1 MGNNLAAISKLR
13 YRFKIVSSLCT
24 LCCRDTSQLSTKEL
38 ELLEEFFKLSEEE
51 LDGLYKKFRSAS
63 AGQKSLSRRKF
74 SDIMN
79 RCFPRTHKVVTDCNS
94 NLDIIIIYFIN
105 NIFHRLIL
113 KNSFSNFMTSTKMEK

>member
-1 MGNNLAAISKLR
+1 M
-13 YRFKIVSSLCT
+13 
-24 LCCRDTSQLSTKEL
+24 STKEL

-79 RCFPRTHKVVTDCNS
+79 RCFPRTHKVTKNVTVS
-94 NLDIIIIYFIN
+94 NLDIIIIYLIN

>member
-1 MGNNLAAISKLR
+1 M
-13 YRFKIVSSLCT
+13 
-24 LCCRDTSQLSTKEL
+24 STKEL

-79 RCFPRTHKVVTDCNS
+79 RCFPRTHKVTKIVTATWKLFID
-94 NLDIIIIYFIN
+94 FIN

>member
-1 MGNNLAAISKLR
+1 M
-13 YRFKIVSSLCT
+13 
-24 LCCRDTSQLSTKEL
+24 STKEL

-79 RCFPRTHKVVTDCNS
+79 RCFPRTHKVNVTVS
-94 NLDIIIIYFIN
+94 NLDIIIIYLIN

>member
-1 MGNNLAAISKLR
+1 MAAISKLR
-13 YRFKIVSSLCT
+13 YDCDLKLRLFNHFAA

-79 RCFPRTHKVVTDCNS
+79 RCFPRTHKV
-94 NLDIIIIYFIN
+94 
-105 NIFHRLIL
+105 
-113 KNSFSNFMTSTKMEK
+113 TKIVL